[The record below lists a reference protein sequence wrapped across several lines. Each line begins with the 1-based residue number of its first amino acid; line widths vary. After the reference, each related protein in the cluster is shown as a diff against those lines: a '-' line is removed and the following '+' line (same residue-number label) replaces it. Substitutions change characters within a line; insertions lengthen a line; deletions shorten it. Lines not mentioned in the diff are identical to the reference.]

1 MIARTPLLLT
11 LALALGLATLAGAQA
26 QETPATP
33 TPAAEAAAPEAAA
46 PEAAKPAPEAREPW
60 SKEIVETF
68 ATLPVQD
75 GGRVKPLDTYAQF
88 AMLQMNG
95 KRTFKTE
102 SGEKLT
108 PIPWLLDALF
118 YPEIAKTYQH
128 FVVDNYDV
136 VSAIGVDIH
145 DNRRSR
151 YSYNELEPG
160 FEKLMRLADDYNAI
174 DAKKRDLVQQGVLDL
189 ANKFFTFT
197 QLIHFM
203 DFAGQR
209 FTVTGDTSLAKS
221 FPEADGVTMSVALER
236 AAKVLA
242 SLKGNPAGLSNDAVQ
257 AEVAAFSKLLD
268 EFDATAGRAQ
278 GLPLFPP
285 ANAETKAWQTPA
297 DILSA
302 AIGMTQNE
310 PETFALL
317 GTLEKLP
324 SLVKDRPAFLAAA
337 QEFHKGT
344 VARAESRG
352 EYAKVPLEVHYYKGK
367 YLFYSQWLY
376 VLSFIL
382 VAFGWLFPRSGAL
395 HKAAIAGVLF
405 PTALLIIGI
414 TLRCIIRERPPIS
427 TLYETVL
434 FITACAV
441 LVAMFIEYANRQ
453 RIALAMASFL
463 GMAGMFLAFRYEMKE
478 GVDTMPSLV
487 AVLDTNFWLAT
498 HVTIINVGYA
508 AGMLSGAL
516 AHIYIF
522 SRLFKF
528 KADNKEY
535 YRSLTRMVYGVL
547 CFGLLFSTVG
557 TILGGIW
564 ANDSWGRFWGW
575 DPKENGALMICLWS
589 LVILHAKMGRH
600 IKDMGISQGAVVL
613 AMIVAFSWWGV
624 NQLGVGLH
632 SYGFTSGI
640 MNALVVYWAFETL
653 TIAAGAW
660 VWMREREPAPPEAP
674 KETKLPKKAK
684 PAKA

>member
-1 MIARTPLLLT
+1 MNARTPLLLT
-11 LALALGLATLAGAQA
+11 LALSLGLATLAGAQA
-26 QETPATP
+26 QDTPAP
-33 TPAAEAAAPEAAA
+33 GSAPAAAEAPATEAPKAAPA
-46 PEAAKPAPEAREPW
+46 PREPW
-60 SKEIVETF
+60 SDEIVELF

-108 PIPWLLDALF
+108 PVPWLLDALF

-136 VSAIGVDIH
+136 ISAIGVKIH

-160 FEKLMRLADDYNAI
+160 ASKLMQLAGDYTAI

-189 ANKFFTFT
+189 ANKVFTFT
-197 QLIHFM
+197 QLIHFVE
-203 DFAGQR
+203 FAGQR
-209 FTVTGDTSLAKS
+209 FSVEGDTALAKA
-221 FPEADGVTMSVALER
+221 FPEAEGVPMSIALER
-236 AAKVLA
+236 AANVLG
-242 SLKGNPAGLSNDAVQ
+242 SLKGNPQGLGDDAVQ

-268 EFDATAGRAQ
+268 ELDRTAVRAQ
-278 GLPLFPP
+278 GLALFPP
-285 ANAETKAWQTPA
+285 AKADTKEWQTPS
-297 DILSA
+297 DILAA

-310 PETFALL
+310 PETFAML

-324 SLVKDRPAFLAAA
+324 PLVQDRAAFLTAA
-337 QEFHKGT
+337 QELHKAT
-344 VARAESRG
+344 VGRAEARG
-352 EYAKVPLEVHYYKGK
+352 EYDKVPLEVHYYKGK

-376 VLSFIL
+376 VLGFIL
-382 VAFGWLFPRSGAL
+382 VAFGWLLPGNKGL
-395 HKAAIAGVLF
+395 HRAAIVGVLV

-414 TLRCIIRERPPIS
+414 TLRCIIRDRPPIS
-427 TLYETVL
+427 TLYETIL
-434 FITACAV
+434 FITATAV
-441 LVAMFIEYANRQ
+441 LVSMFIEWVNRQ

-463 GMAGMFLAFRYEMKE
+463 GVAGMFLAFRYEMKE

-508 AGMLSGAL
+508 AGMLSGAIG
-516 AHIYIF
+516 HIYIF

-547 CFGLLFSTVG
+547 CFGLIFSTVG

-575 DPKENGALMICLWS
+575 DPKENGALMIVLWS
-589 LVILHAKMGRH
+589 LVILHAKMGRY
-600 IKDMGISQGAVVL
+600 IKDLGISQGAIVL

-660 VWMREREPAPPEAP
+660 VWMREREPEAPAAP

>member
-1 MIARTPLLLT
+1 MNARTPLLLT
-11 LALALGLATLAGAQA
+11 LTLALAGLSNLALAQA
-26 QETPATP
+26 APET
-33 TPAAEAAAPEAAA
+33 AAAPEAAA
-46 PEAAKPAPEAREPW
+46 ATEAAKPEAPKAAPAAREPW
-60 SKEIVETF
+60 SKEIVEVF

-88 AMLQMNG
+88 AMLQLNG
-95 KRTFKTE
+95 KRTFRTE

-136 VSAIGVDIH
+136 ISAIGVDIH
-145 DNRRSR
+145 DTRRSR

-160 FEKLMRLADDYNAI
+160 GAKLMELAGQYTAI
-174 DAKKRDLVQQGVLDL
+174 DAKKRDLVQQGVVDL
-189 ANKFFTFT
+189 ANKVFNFT

-209 FTVTGDTSLAKS
+209 FSVKGETTLAKS
-221 FPEADGVTMSVALER
+221 FPEADGVPMSIALQR
-236 AAKVLA
+236 AATVLA
-242 SLKGNPAGLSNDAVQ
+242 GLKGNPGGLGNDAVQ

-268 EFDATAGRAQ
+268 ELDATASRAQ

-285 ANAETKAWQTPA
+285 ATQDNKAWQTPA
-297 DILSA
+297 DILAA
-302 AIGMTQNE
+302 AINMTQNE
-310 PETFALL
+310 PETFAML
-317 GTLEKLP
+317 GSLEKLP
-324 SLVKDRPAFLAAA
+324 ASLGDRAAFLAGA
-337 QEFHKGT
+337 QELHKAT

-352 EYAKVPLEVHYYKGK
+352 EYAKIPLEVHFYKAK

-376 VLSFIL
+376 VLAFIL
-382 VAFGWLFPRSGAL
+382 VAISWLTPQSKWI
-395 HKAAIAGVLF
+395 HKVTPIGVLI

-508 AGMLSGAL
+508 AGMLAGAL

-575 DPKENGALMICLWS
+575 DPKENGALMIVLWS
-589 LVILHAKMGRH
+589 LVILHAKMGRY
-600 IKDMGISQGAVVL
+600 IKDIGISQGAIVL

-640 MNALVVYWAFETL
+640 MNALVVYWGLETL
-653 TIAAGAW
+653 TIAAGTW
-660 VWMREREPAPPEAP
+660 VWMRDREAAAP
-674 KETKLPKKAK
+674 KTTKA
-684 PAKA
+684 AKA

>member
-1 MIARTPLLLT
+1 MSHRTPLLLI
-11 LALALGLATLAGAQA
+11 LALALGFATVARAQA
-26 QETPATP
+26 P
-33 TPAAEAAAPEAAA
+33 AAPEATAS
-46 PEAAKPAPEAREPW
+46 PEAAATPEAPAPVPATREPW
-60 SKEIVETF
+60 SEDIVQIF

-75 GGRVKPLDTYAQF
+75 GGRVKPLDTFAQF
-88 AMLQMNG
+88 SMLQLNG
-95 KRTFKTE
+95 KRTFRTE

-118 YPEIAKTYQH
+118 YPEIAKTYPH

-136 VSAIGVDIH
+136 ISAMGVAIH

-160 FEKLMRLADDYNAI
+160 AAKLMELAGQYTAI

-189 ANKFFTFT
+189 ANKIFSFT
-197 QLIHFM
+197 QLIHYM

-209 FTVTGDTSLAKS
+209 FSVTGETSLAKA
-221 FPEADGVTMSVALER
+221 FPEAEGVPMSIALER
-236 AAKVLA
+236 AATVLA
-242 SLKGNPAGLSNDAVQ
+242 GLKGNPSGLANDAVQ

-268 EFDATAGRAQ
+268 ELDTTASRAQ

-285 ANAETKAWQTPA
+285 ATQDAKTWQTPA
-297 DILSA
+297 DILAA
-302 AIGMTQNE
+302 AINMTQNE
-310 PETFALL
+310 PETFAML

-324 SLVKDRPAFLAAA
+324 AAVQDRAAFLAAA
-337 QEFHKGT
+337 QELHKAT
-344 VARAESRG
+344 VARAEARG
-352 EYAKVPLEVHYYKGK
+352 EYAKVPLEVHYYRAK

-376 VLSFIL
+376 VLAFIL
-382 VAFGWLFPRSGAL
+382 VALGWLFPRSNGL
-395 HKAAIAGVLF
+395 HKAAIAGVLV
-405 PTALLIIGI
+405 PTALLITGI

-441 LVAMFIEYANRQ
+441 LVALFIEYANRQ
-453 RIALAMASFL
+453 RIALALASFL

-508 AGMLSGAL
+508 AGMLAGAL
-516 AHIYIF
+516 AHIYLF

-535 YRSLTRMVYGVL
+535 YRSLSRMVYGVL

-575 DPKENGALMICLWS
+575 DPKENGALMIVLWS
-589 LVILHAKMGRH
+589 LVVLHAKMGRY
-600 IKDMGISQGAVVL
+600 IKDIGIAQGAIVL

-640 MNALVVYWAFETL
+640 MNALVVFWGLETL

-660 VWMREREPAPPEAP
+660 VWMRERDSQTPTAP
-674 KETKLPKKAK
+674 K
-684 PAKA
+684 PAKPGNGPKVAKA